1 MLKEKKRNQEE
12 EVDVRPNIHTHIS
25 HLSCCECVRKRY
37 EEELSLSLRRSCRW
51 DFFHLEFWLSLSLA
65 LTVIVERA
73 TALDVGLFF
82 QLKKSLFFKDKKKCC
97 PDWVNRMQSGRKAII
112 ACVSSNLGW
121 NYLHRYESGR
131 LNAERLSQSRSA
143 QTLNGFIVRILLVR
157 NLVPLRTQLTWN
169 NCKSVCQKLFSKV
182 PETKN
187 TQPRRCHHERRARFF
202 FFIQNFQPVLELK
215 FIFYRLIVILNITI

>member
-1 MLKEKKRNQEE
+1 MLKEKTESRRRSWCTHKHT
-12 EVDVRPNIHTHIS
+12 HTHIP

-82 QLKKSLFFKDKKKCC
+82 QLKNLYFKDKRKCC

-143 QTLNGFIVRILLVR
+143 QTLNGFIVRILQVR
-157 NLVPLRTQLTWN
+157 NLVPLRPQLTWN
-169 NCKSVCQKLFSKV
+169 NCKSVCQKNSFPKCRKRKKIYTTSTLSSRKKG
-182 PETKN
+182 T
-187 TQPRRCHHERRARFF
+187 
-202 FFIQNFQPVLELK
+202 
-215 FIFYRLIVILNITI
+215 ILNF